1 MSVPSGKEFLV
12 IENVAEGVL
21 SVAINSPRTLNAL
34 NSRIIGELKDA
45 FRELSLRPDVRAV
58 ILTGKGKAFVAGADI
73 SQLSGFTPGEAS
85 AFSNSGYELFQL
97 IEEMSQPVVAVING
111 FALGGGLELALAC
124 DFRFAAEGA
133 KLGLPEINL
142 GIIPGFGGTQRLASI
157 VGTPKAR
164 EMILTGNRV
173 DAAWSLASGL
183 VDRVFPE
190 DRLWD
195 ESVAFAASLA
205 SRSSSAMS
213 QAKKVLNLTRNYPVE
228 KGLEIENKAFAA
240 CFDHPDSHEGIK
252 AFLEKRKPRFA

>member
-183 VDRVFPE
+183 VDR
-190 DRLWD
+190 
-195 ESVAFAASLA
+195 
-205 SRSSSAMS
+205 
-213 QAKKVLNLTRNYPVE
+213 
-228 KGLEIENKAFAA
+228 
-240 CFDHPDSHEGIK
+240 
-252 AFLEKRKPRFA
+252 